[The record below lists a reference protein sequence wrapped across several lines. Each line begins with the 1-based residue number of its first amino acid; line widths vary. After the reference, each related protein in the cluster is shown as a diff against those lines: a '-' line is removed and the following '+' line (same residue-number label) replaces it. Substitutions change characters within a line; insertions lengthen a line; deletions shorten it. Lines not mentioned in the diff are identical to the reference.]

1 MILFFRRETFPSIC
15 INDMDVCISALDHI
29 HSFGIVHKDVKAQN
43 VLLYHG
49 LNVKLATLGWQRIF
63 WIWIV

>member
-1 MILFFRRETFPSIC
+1 
-15 INDMDVCISALDHI
+15 MDVCISALDHI

-43 VLLYHG
+43 VHLYHR